1 MDGELAR
8 MATASSF
15 ACDLKVIMRQSYVL
29 N

>member
-15 ACDLKVIMRQSYVL
+15 AGDLRVLMRQCYMVV
-29 N
+29 

>member
-15 ACDLKVIMRQSYVL
+15 AWDLKVLIRQSYIL
-29 N
+29 K